1 MCSWPIL
8 AKIWLKRWQGTKAFF
23 YFLRT
28 KNTHFDYG
36 RLKFYI
42 YNMWRMSDAIFPTS
56 PNVLHM
62 SLSPPYIL
70 CPFSFVLNSLVY
82 LSFSFLFFC
91 SVPICILSI
100 WLSDQVVSSFYILG
114 SYNAKRGSVDIS
126 VYIHCNYFLY
136 KHHIHA
142 YKHHI
147 HACFAGHNAEKEGEN
162 EEHWGGEV
170 IRISAN

>member
-28 KNTHFDYG
+28 KNTHFDYE

-82 LSFSFLFFC
+82 LYFFSFFFLFC
-91 SVPICILSI
+91 SYLHIINMAKRSNCILD
-100 WLSDQVVSSFYILG
+100 LYIRG
-114 SYNAKRGSVDIS
+114 SYNAKRGSVDFS

-136 KHHIHA
+136 KHHIR
-142 YKHHI
+142 
-147 HACFAGHNAEKEGEN
+147 ACFAGHNAEKEGEN
-162 EEHWGGEV
+162 ERG
-170 IRISAN
+170 RS